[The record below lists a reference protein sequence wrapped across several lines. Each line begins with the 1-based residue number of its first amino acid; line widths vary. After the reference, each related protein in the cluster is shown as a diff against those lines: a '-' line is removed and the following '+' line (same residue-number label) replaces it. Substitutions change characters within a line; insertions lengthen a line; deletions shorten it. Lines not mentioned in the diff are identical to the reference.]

1 MFQFPEF
8 APYRLYIQRQ
18 VIGLL
23 QPRFRIQKS
32 PDQHLFASSPEH
44 IAGYHVFHRLSMP
57 RHPPHTLSSLTT
69 FIDHRHRCLCPT
81 GKPMG
86 FRKPLSP
93 RAEEDETNVDN
104 GSHRQK
110 GARRLP
116 PTERRSWG
124 SRSCRGGVAEETRS
138 RRASGLAAVAL
149 RPGYL
154 EPLITHVF
162 TCQRASYRPLTL
174 RRKGRRVHGLGNFSV
189 QNTDEFAA

>member
-1 MFQFPEF
+1 
-8 APYRLYIQRQ
+8 
-18 VIGLL
+18 
-23 QPRFRIQKS
+23 
-32 PDQHLFASSPEH
+32 
-44 IAGYHVFHRLSMP
+44 
-57 RHPPHTLSSLTT
+57 LTT
-69 FIDHRHRCLCPT
+69 FIDHRHRCLI
-81 GKPMG
+81 
-86 FRKPLSP
+86 P
-93 RAEEDETNVDN
+93 RGQPVRVEPVGVDLRFLL
-104 GSHRQK
+104 GQRRTKQTSTTDHIRQK

-154 EPLITHVF
+154 EPLIIHVF

-174 RRKGRRVHGLGNFSV
+174 RRKGRRVHGLSNFSV